1 MKDKISKV
9 IFALLLIALII
20 FSCVGIFA
28 IFNGL
33 VAYKAASGND
43 WIGFLGGILGSAIAG
58 LIAVITFRLT
68 IKNTNENQEKAH
80 KLQISLKVEDNLNR
94 KFETERSVLATTYNQ
109 LENFLYSVSNMLN
122 QNDNYIEMK
131 NDFLRLYKEVI
142 SSINNIKFNSE
153 IFDDRSYCENCQ
165 MCEIKT
171 YGTLVK
177 SAADIQREILVIDE
191 ECRVVLSHLEVA
203 LNTAAQSKQLMD
215 ESSML
220 KQMNIN
226 NEQIIAIRKS
236 QIINPIGSFTTEE
249 ANYYNEIIS
258 ISNNISANNKR
269 MAEINSLIDSNLKI
283 VGEQSS
289 LARNK
294 AVQINAKN
302 KTQLDILIK
311 KYLINYNQYIRETV
325 YTVQKNGKKL
335 NNGCAK
341 LDFEK
346 NHKAED

>member
-1 MKDKISKV
+1 MKDKPIKV
-9 IFALLLIALII
+9 IFILVLILLILISLVGGFAL
-20 FSCVGIFA
+20 
-28 IFNGL
+28 FNYF
-33 VAYKAASGND
+33 VAYKSATQND
-43 WIGFLGGILGSAIAG
+43 WINFAGGIVGSF
-58 LIAVITFRLT
+58 ITGIVAFATLFVT
-68 IKNTNENQEKAH
+68 IRSNNKNQEKAH

-289 LARNK
+289 LARSK
-294 AVQINAKN
+294 ASQVSAKN
-302 KTQLDILIK
+302 KTQLYFLIR
-311 KYLINYNQYIRETV
+311 KYFSNYNLYINEV
-325 YTVQKNGKKL
+325 VFSVQNNGKKL
-335 NNGCAK
+335 NCGCVK

-346 NHKAED
+346 NHKTED